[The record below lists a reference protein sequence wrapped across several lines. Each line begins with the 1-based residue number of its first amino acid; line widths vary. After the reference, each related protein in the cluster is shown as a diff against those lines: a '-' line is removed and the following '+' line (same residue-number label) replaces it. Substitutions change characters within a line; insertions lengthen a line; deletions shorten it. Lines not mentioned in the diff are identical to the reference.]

1 MSHRESPLC
10 SLLCGGLREHWHP
23 IVGGLLSCTCIL
35 QRTVPGHLGSGANCL
50 SCYRLQRT
58 SCLENSTHF
67 FFIIYLMNFISEN
80 VSFPQVPLKKNV
92 MWIIFLQRLWL
103 ILFCYDSRNI
113 ESTMTCLFLGII
125 DSGFCNSCVVF
136 PPFSSK
142 QLVDAFSHDNAPSH
156 TGLRKPFLLTF
167 IFLWLPV
174 FSTLKK
180 KNHM

>member
-35 QRTVPGHLGSGANCL
+35 QRTVPGHLGSGGNCL
-50 SCYRLQRT
+50 SCYRLQCT
-58 SCLENSTHF
+58 SCLGNSIHF
-67 FFIIYLMNFISEN
+67 VFIIYLMNFISEN
-80 VSFPQVPLKKNV
+80 VSVPQLKK
-92 MWIIFLQRLWL
+92 MSCGLYFWQRLWL
-103 ILFCYDSRNI
+103 VLFCYDSRNI
-113 ESTMTCLFLGII
+113 ESTRICLFLGII
-125 DSGFCNSCVVF
+125 DSGFCNLCVVF

-142 QLVDAFSHDNAPSH
+142 QLVDAFSHDNTPSH

-167 IFLWLPV
+167 VFLRLSV